1 MRLQGRGRWSLGQS
15 MNNHAC
21 HSREY
26 RDGDADSFVDS
37 SRVTVENKCHDDTLS
52 NKASA
57 KLTEAKDLASK

>member
-1 MRLQGRGRWSLGQS
+1 

-57 KLTEAKDLASK
+57 KLTVTPRQKI